1 MKSRPV
7 LANEFFTIIF
17 NGLFKCIL
25 LLSWMGAC
33 TGQALAAADAKMKW
47 NFQNIEIKALLQSL
61 AEIGQHNLIVAD
73 GVTGHVSL
81 HLRDMTWRE
90 ALQVVVSAKGLVMTD
105 KAGVLWISAPV
116 VTSENLQTLAIP
128 LKYAKALDIAQRL
141 QLASVGASSGPSGGS
156 ASGASGGASGGASAG
171 AVSHRWMSAKGT
183 VMAEPRTNQLF
194 FLDTPAYLKQL
205 QMVIQQLDVPVRQVL
220 IEAKIVE
227 AEEQFGKSL
236 GARLGGAYAASFAAP
251 LSASARP
258 VNVAVGAQG
267 LPSAGGVQPGYL
279 LNLPA
284 GSAGQALYAPPS
296 FAVSLF
302 NAGANQFLN
311 LEISAMEADGKGRVV
326 ASPRVITADQ
336 TKALIEQGTE
346 LPYQVSNGTGAASI
360 SFRKAN
366 LKLEVTPQI
375 TPEGAV
381 VLELDIAKDSVGQI
395 TTAGFAINTK
405 HVKTQVLVDNG
416 GTVVIGGILEAADKD
431 DVAKVPGLGQ
441 LPGLGWL
448 FKSQQLTQRK
458 TEMLIFVTPRV
469 LADAVPSAASNTL
482 GGSTLP

>member
-1 MKSRPV
+1 MAS
-7 LANEFFTIIF
+7 
-17 NGLFKCIL
+17 
-25 LLSWMGAC
+25 
-33 TGQALAAADAKMKW
+33 ALASSEAKLKW

-73 GVTGHVSL
+73 GVVGQVSL

-90 ALQVVVSAKGLVMTD
+90 ALQVVVSSKGLVMTD
-105 KAGVLWISAPV
+105 KAGVLWISSPA
-116 VTSENLQTLAIP
+116 VTAENLQTLAVP

-141 QLASVGASSGPSGGS
+141 QAASAGGTGAGG
-156 ASGASGGASGGASAG
+156 GGSAG

-205 QMVIQQLDVPVRQVL
+205 QAVIQQLDVPVRQVL

-236 GARLGGAYAASFAAP
+236 GTRLGGAYAASFAP
-251 LSASARP
+251 PFSASGRP
-258 VNVAVGAQG
+258 VNMALGAQG
-267 LPSAGGVQPGYL
+267 LPTTGGVQPGYL
-279 LNLPA
+279 VNLPA
-284 GSAGQALYAPPS
+284 GPAGQALYTPPT

-346 LPYQVSNGTGAASI
+346 LPYQVSNGNGAASI

-395 TTAGFAINTK
+395 TTAGYAINTK

-482 GGSTLP
+482 GGSNFP

>member
-1 MKSRPV
+1 MAS
-7 LANEFFTIIF
+7 
-17 NGLFKCIL
+17 
-25 LLSWMGAC
+25 
-33 TGQALAAADAKMKW
+33 ALASSEAKLKW

-61 AEIGQHNLIVAD
+61 AEIGQQNLIVAD
-73 GVTGHVSL
+73 GVVGQVSL

-90 ALQVVVSAKGLVMTD
+90 ALQVVVSSKGLVMTD
-105 KAGVLWISAPV
+105 KAGVLWISSPA
-116 VTSENLQTLAIP
+116 VTAENLQTLAVP

-141 QLASVGASSGPSGGS
+141 QAASAGS
-156 ASGASGGASGGASAG
+156 AGGGAAAAG

-205 QMVIQQLDVPVRQVL
+205 QAVIQQLDVPVRQVL

-236 GARLGGAYAASFAAP
+236 GTRLGGAYAASFAP
-251 LSASARP
+251 PFSASGRP
-258 VNVAVGAQG
+258 VNVALGAQG
-267 LPSAGGVQPGYL
+267 LPTTGGVQPSYMV
-279 LNLPA
+279 NLPA
-284 GSAGQALYAPPS
+284 GPAGQALYAPAT

-346 LPYQVSNGTGAASI
+346 LPYQVSNGNGAASI

-395 TTAGFAINTK
+395 TTAGYAINTK

-482 GGSTLP
+482 GGSTFP

>member
-7 LANEFFTIIF
+7 LANEFFSIIF
-17 NGLFKCIL
+17 NGFIKCIL
-25 LLSWMGAC
+25 LLSWMGLC

-90 ALQVVVSAKGLVMTD
+90 ALQVVVSAKGLVITD

-141 QLASVGASSGPSGGS
+141 QLASVGAASGSSGGS
-156 ASGASGGASGGASAG
+156 ASGASGGASVG

-258 VNVAVGAQG
+258 VYVAVGAQG

-469 LADAVPSAASNTL
+469 LADAVPVAASNTL
-482 GGSTLP
+482 GASIVP

>member
-7 LANEFFTIIF
+7 LANEFFSIIF
-17 NGLFKCIL
+17 NGFIKCIL
-25 LLSWMGAC
+25 LLSWMGLC

-141 QLASVGASSGPSGGS
+141 QLASVGAASGSSGGS
-156 ASGASGGASGGASAG
+156 ASGASGGASAG

-469 LADAVPSAASNTL
+469 LADAVPVAASNTL
-482 GGSTLP
+482 GASIVP

>member
-7 LANEFFTIIF
+7 LANEFFSIIF

-25 LLSWMGAC
+25 LLSWMGLC

-73 GVTGHVSL
+73 GVTGLVSL

-128 LKYAKALDIAQRL
+128 LKYAKALDIEQRL

-156 ASGASGGASGGASAG
+156 ASVASGGASAG

-267 LPSAGGVQPGYL
+267 LPTAGGVQPGYL

-469 LADAVPSAASNTL
+469 LADAVPVAASNTL
-482 GGSTLP
+482 GASIVP

>member
-7 LANEFFTIIF
+7 LANEFFSIIF
-17 NGLFKCIL
+17 NGFIKCIL
-25 LLSWMGAC
+25 LLSWMGLC

-90 ALQVVVSAKGLVMTD
+90 ALQVVVSAKGLVITD

-141 QLASVGASSGPSGGS
+141 QLASVGAASGSSGGS
-156 ASGASGGASGGASAG
+156 ASGASGGASAG

-469 LADAVPSAASNTL
+469 LADAVPVAASNTL
-482 GGSTLP
+482 GASIVP

>member
-156 ASGASGGASGGASAG
+156 ASGALGGSSAG

-469 LADAVPSAASNTL
+469 LADAVPLAASNTL
-482 GGSTLP
+482 GASILP

>member
-105 KAGVLWISAPV
+105 KAGVLWISSPV

-141 QLASVGASSGPSGGS
+141 QLASVGAATGS
-156 ASGASGGASGGASAG
+156 SAG

-448 FKSQQLTQRK
+448 FKSQQSTQRK

-469 LADAVPSAASNTL
+469 LADAAPLAASNTL
-482 GGSTLP
+482 GGSTFP

>member
-7 LANEFFTIIF
+7 LANEFFSIIF

-156 ASGASGGASGGASAG
+156 ASGASGGASAG
-171 AVSHRWMSAKGT
+171 SVSHRWMSAKGT

-251 LSASARP
+251 FSASARP

-469 LADAVPSAASNTL
+469 LADAVPVAASNTL
-482 GGSTLP
+482 GASIVP

>member
-1 MKSRPV
+1 MGQGAAMSGFNCSGSRTKRC
-7 LANEFFTIIF
+7 LI
-17 NGLFKCIL
+17 
-25 LLSWMGAC
+25 GAC
-33 TGQALAAADAKMKW
+33 LQVVCLLPLSALEADQKLKW
-47 NFQNIEIKALLQSL
+47 RFQNMEVKALLQSL
-61 AEIGQHNLIVAD
+61 AEIGKQNLIVAE
-73 GVTGHVSL
+73 GVSGPVSL
-81 HLRDMTWRE
+81 HLADMTWRE
-90 ALQVVVSAKGLVMTD
+90 ALAVVVQSKNLVATQQ
-105 KAGVLWISAPV
+105 AGVLWIGPKTEAP
-116 VTSENLQTLAIP
+116 EQLKTLVIP
-128 LKYAKALDIAQRL
+128 LKYAKALDVTQRL
-141 QLASVGASSGPSGGS
+141 QVS
-156 ASGASGGASGGASAG
+156 SGGAAAG
-171 AVSHRWMSAKGT
+171 AHKWLSARGS
-183 VMAEPRTNQLF
+183 VMADPRTNQLF

-236 GARLGGAYAASFAAP
+236 GTRLGGAYAASFAAP
-251 LSASARP
+251 FSAAGRP
-258 VNVAVGAQG
+258 VNVALGAQA
-267 LPSAGGVQPGYL
+267 LPTTGGVQPGNMV
-279 LNLPA
+279 NLPA
-284 GSAGQALYAPPS
+284 GPAGQALYAPPS

-346 LPYQVSNGTGAASI
+346 LPYQVNNGNGAASI
-360 SFRKAN
+360 LFRKAN

-469 LADAVPSAASNTL
+469 LADAVPLAASNTL
-482 GGSTLP
+482 GASILP

>member
-7 LANEFFTIIF
+7 LANEFFSIIF
-17 NGLFKCIL
+17 NGFIKCIL
-25 LLSWMGAC
+25 LLSWMGLC

-141 QLASVGASSGPSGGS
+141 QLASVGAASGSSGGS
-156 ASGASGGASGGASAG
+156 ASGASGGASVG

-258 VNVAVGAQG
+258 VYVAVGAQG

-469 LADAVPSAASNTL
+469 LADAVPVAASNTL
-482 GGSTLP
+482 GASIVP

>member
-7 LANEFFTIIF
+7 LANEFFSIIF
-17 NGLFKCIL
+17 NGFIKCIL
-25 LLSWMGAC
+25 LLSWMGLC

-90 ALQVVVSAKGLVMTD
+90 ALQVVVSAKGLVITD

-141 QLASVGASSGPSGGS
+141 QLASVGAASGSSGGS
-156 ASGASGGASGGASAG
+156 ASGASGGASVG

-258 VNVAVGAQG
+258 VYVAVGAQG

-431 DVAKVPGLGQ
+431 DVAKVPGLGH

-469 LADAVPSAASNTL
+469 LADAVPVAASNTL
-482 GGSTLP
+482 GASIVP

>member
-105 KAGVLWISAPV
+105 KAGVLWISSPV

-141 QLASVGASSGPSGGS
+141 QLASVGA
-156 ASGASGGASGGASAG
+156 ATGASAG

-469 LADAVPSAASNTL
+469 LADAVPVAASNTL
-482 GGSTLP
+482 GASIVP

>member
-1 MKSRPV
+1 MTPQTNFHKVSSNGFWKSCALLTLV
-7 LANEFFTIIF
+7 SA
-17 NGLFKCIL
+17 CI
-25 LLSWMGAC
+25 SSAY
-33 TGQALAAADAKMKW
+33 ASPEAKLKW

-61 AEIGQHNLIVAD
+61 AEIGQQNLIVAD
-73 GVTGHVSL
+73 GVVGQVSL
-81 HLRDMTWRE
+81 HLRDMTWLE
-90 ALQVVVSAKGLVMTD
+90 ALQVVVNSKGLVMTD
-105 KAGVLWISAPV
+105 KAGVFWISSPA
-116 VTSENLQTLAIP
+116 VTAENLQTLAVP

-141 QLASVGASSGPSGGS
+141 QAATAGATT
-156 ASGASGGASGGASAG
+156 G

-205 QMVIQQLDVPVRQVL
+205 QLVIQQLDVPVRQVL

-236 GARLGGAYAASFAAP
+236 GTRLGGAYAASFAAP
-251 LSASARP
+251 FSAAGRP
-258 VNVAVGAQG
+258 VNVALGAQA
-267 LPSAGGVQPGYL
+267 LPTTGGVQPGNMV
-279 LNLPA
+279 NLPA
-284 GSAGQALYAPPS
+284 GPAGQALYAPPS

-346 LPYQVSNGTGAASI
+346 LPYQVNNGNGAASI
-360 SFRKAN
+360 LFRKAN

-469 LADAVPSAASNTL
+469 LSDAVPSNTL
-482 GGSTLP
+482 GASILP